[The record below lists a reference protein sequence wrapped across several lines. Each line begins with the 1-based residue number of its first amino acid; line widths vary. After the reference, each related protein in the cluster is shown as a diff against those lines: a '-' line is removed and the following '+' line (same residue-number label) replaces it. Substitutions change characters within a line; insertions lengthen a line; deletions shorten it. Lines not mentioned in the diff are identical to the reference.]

1 LFNKFFRSD
10 SSRIAYYIITYAL
23 YTAIAGSFD
32 VAFTLR
38 VTGSFTSLC
47 VLYLFYYICIT
58 VAFVISTFFIS
69 TGRFSRGFRFNLVTQ
84 AAIGFLM
91 FFLLP
96 TKEHPF
102 ILIPYFMLKG
112 VSEGLYWS
120 TRHAAL
126 SCLTENEHRDRFLLS
141 MQVGSVLVSVSMPV
155 LAGIFMH
162 FNSVKAGY
170 SGIYI
175 AAAIAALISM
185 IAGPRIVSNAPARPD
200 FRKFPTFLKERKT
213 RSWRTY
219 IFFSTI
225 NGSLALFCAGV
236 INVGVLKTEFNLGL
250 FTSGAALLSAVF
262 ILVVRKKIYGR
273 NFRRITFVFSGAMG
287 DLAGR
292 LVYTVFLSV
301 PALIFKAFCDSFLSP
316 LRSIFAENI
325 IRRKADLL
333 AEGGGYTALEPYL
346 FQEIY
351 ILFARVLA
359 FSACTV
365 IFLAFPVGPTDAA
378 RIILFVLSFAP
389 LIDTVLVNRIEKE
402 NAAGSAADPAC
413 PPLLQATEKTCT
425 K

>member
-1 LFNKFFRSD
+1 MGDASLFNRFFRSD

-47 VLYLFYYICIT
+47 VLYLFYYTCVTI
-58 VAFVISTFFIS
+58 AFVISTYFIS
-69 TGRFSRGFRFNLVTQ
+69 AGRFSRSFRLNLVTQ

-102 ILIPYFMLKG
+102 ILVPYFMLKG

-126 SCLTENEHRDRFLLS
+126 SCLTENKHRDRFLLS
-141 MQVGSVLVSVSMPV
+141 MQVGSVLVSVSMPI

-170 SGIYI
+170 SGIYV
-175 AAAIAALISM
+175 AAAVAALVSM
-185 IAGPRIVSNAPARPD
+185 VCGPRIVSYAPARPD
-200 FRKFPTFLKERKT
+200 LKKFPAFLKQKKT

-236 INVGVLKTEFNLGL
+236 LNVGVLKTEFNLGL

-262 ILVVRKKIYGR
+262 ILAVRKKIAGR
-273 NFRRITFVFSGAMG
+273 DFRRITFVATGATG
-287 DLAGR
+287 DLVGR

-301 PALIFKAFCDSFLSP
+301 PALLFKAFCDSFLSP

-333 AEGGGYTALEPYL
+333 TESGGYTALEPYL
-346 FQEIY
+346 FQEIF
-351 ILFARVLA
+351 ILFARALA
-359 FSACTV
+359 FSVCTV
-365 IFLAFPVGPTDAA
+365 IFSVFPLGPTDAA
-378 RIILFVLSFAP
+378 RVILFVLSFAP
-389 LIDTVLVNRIEKE
+389 LLDTILVNRIEKE
-402 NAAGSAADPAC
+402 NAG
-413 PPLLQATEKTCT
+413 
-425 K
+425 